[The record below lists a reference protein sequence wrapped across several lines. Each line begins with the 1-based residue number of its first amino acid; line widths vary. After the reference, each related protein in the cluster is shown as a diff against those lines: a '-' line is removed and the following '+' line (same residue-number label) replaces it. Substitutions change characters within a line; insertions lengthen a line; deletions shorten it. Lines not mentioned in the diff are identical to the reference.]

1 MLRLKVNFKSR
12 GFFMEMSIGEVA
24 RRSGLQASA
33 VRFYEKEGLLPR
45 PARSGGRRVYG
56 ESILERLAVI
66 EFAKQSGFRLE
77 EIRRLLQAGEPVSSR
92 WQRLVR
98 DKLEELNVQQERIA
112 AMRALL
118 ERAAKCRCLDVAE
131 CGRRLLKTR
140 QSRG

>member
-1 MLRLKVNFKSR
+1 
-12 GFFMEMSIGEVA
+12 MEISGLSIGEVA
-24 RRSGLQASA
+24 RRAGVRASA
-33 VRFYEKEGLLPR
+33 LRFYEKERLLPK
-45 PARSGGRRVYG
+45 PIRSGGRRVYG

-77 EIRRLLQAGEPVSSR
+77 EIRRLLQGSSASEPVSLR
-92 WQRLVR
+92 WQALVR

-118 ERAAKCRCLDVAE
+118 ERAAKCRCLDVSE
-131 CGRRLLKTR
+131 CGSRLLKAR

>member
-1 MLRLKVNFKSR
+1 
-12 GFFMEMSIGEVA
+12 MEMSIGEVA

-131 CGRRLLKTR
+131 CGRRLLKAR
-140 QSRG
+140 QSQG

>member
-1 MLRLKVNFKSR
+1 
-12 GFFMEMSIGEVA
+12 MEISGLSIGEVA
-24 RRSGLQASA
+24 RQAGVRASA
-33 VRFYEKEGLLPR
+33 VRFYEKEGLLPKQ
-45 PARSGGRRVYG
+45 ARSGGRRVYG

-77 EIRRLLQAGEPVSSR
+77 EIRRLLQGSPGGETVSLR
-92 WQRLVR
+92 WQALVR
-98 DKLEELNVQQERIA
+98 DKLEELKLQQMRIA
-112 AMRALL
+112 AMRVLL

>member
-1 MLRLKVNFKSR
+1 
-12 GFFMEMSIGEVA
+12 MEMSIGEVA

>member
-1 MLRLKVNFKSR
+1 MGMSGL
-12 GFFMEMSIGEVA
+12 SIGEVA
-24 RRSGLQASA
+24 RQAGVRASA

-45 PARSGGRRVYG
+45 PARCGGRRVYG

>member
-1 MLRLKVNFKSR
+1 
-12 GFFMEMSIGEVA
+12 MEISGLSIGEVA
-24 RRSGLQASA
+24 RRAGVRASA
-33 VRFYEKEGLLPR
+33 VRFYEKERLLPK
-45 PARSGGRRVYG
+45 PIRSGGRRVYG

-77 EIRRLLQAGEPVSSR
+77 EIRRLLQGSSASEPVTLR
-92 WQRLVR
+92 WQALVR

-131 CGRRLLKTR
+131 CGRRLLKAR
-140 QSRG
+140 QSWR

>member
-1 MLRLKVNFKSR
+1 
-12 GFFMEMSIGEVA
+12 MEMSIGEVA

-77 EIRRLLQAGEPVSSR
+77 EIRRLLQGSAGGGPVSLR
-92 WQRLVR
+92 WQALVR
-98 DKLEELNVQQERIA
+98 DKLEELKVQLERIE
-112 AMRALL
+112 AMRILL
-118 ERAAKCRCLDVAE
+118 ERASKCRCLDVAE
-131 CGRRLLKTR
+131 CGRRLLQAR

>member
-1 MLRLKVNFKSR
+1 
-12 GFFMEMSIGEVA
+12 MEISGLSIGEVA
-24 RRSGLQASA
+24 RQAGVRASA